1 MQRNAKLLAVASACF
16 SVGLASQARAAGF
29 ALHEQGAS
37 GLGNAYAGAAAVAED
52 ATTVWWNPAG
62 MARLGAG
69 KHFAAAGAYIA
80 PSTKFTNG
88 ASQTAAL
95 SNPALVSW
103 LAQGGAS
110 PAGGTPEAFAHIVR
124 QDSEYYRHL
133 IKAANLR
140 LE

>member
-1 MQRNAKLLAVASACF
+1 VPTL
-16 SVGLASQARAAGF
+16 
-29 ALHEQGAS
+29 EES
-37 GLGNAYAGAAAVAED
+37 GLQGFSRAQWMGLFA
-52 ATTVWWNPAG
+52 PA
-62 MARLGAG
+62 
-69 KHFAAAGAYIA
+69 KTPKSIVDKIA
-80 PSTKFTNG
+80 KDV
-88 ASQTAAL
+88 TAAL

-124 QDSEYYRHL
+124 QDSEYYREL

>member
-1 MQRNAKLLAVASACF
+1 MGLFAPAKTPKSIV
-16 SVGLASQARAAGF
+16 
-29 ALHEQGAS
+29 
-37 GLGNAYAGAAAVAED
+37 D
-52 ATTVWWNPAG
+52 
-62 MARLGAG
+62 
-69 KHFAAAGAYIA
+69 KIA
-80 PSTKFTNG
+80 KDV
-88 ASQTAAL
+88 TAAL

-124 QDSEYYRHL
+124 QDSEYYREL